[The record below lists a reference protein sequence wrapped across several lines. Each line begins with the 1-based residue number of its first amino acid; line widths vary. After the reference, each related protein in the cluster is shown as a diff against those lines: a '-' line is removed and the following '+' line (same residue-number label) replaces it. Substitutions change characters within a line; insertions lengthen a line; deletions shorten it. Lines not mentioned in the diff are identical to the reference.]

1 VTDQTGEVR
10 QVVWAL
16 ARKQASG
23 DMIRR

>member
-23 DMIRR
+23 DVIRR